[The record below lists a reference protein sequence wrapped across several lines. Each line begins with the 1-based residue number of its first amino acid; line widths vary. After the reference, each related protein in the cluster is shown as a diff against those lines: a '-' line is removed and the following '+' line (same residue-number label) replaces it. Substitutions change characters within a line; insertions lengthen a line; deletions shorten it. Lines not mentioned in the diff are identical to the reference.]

1 MLSAYLYF
9 GLNLSANLERIAVT
23 LVIVSFVFTSVITL
37 SIEEAPIT
45 REEAIEI
52 SKGSNRVKEGLA
64 IAFGSGVEATY
75 YNSSMVEQLKLGH
88 NREIYEKVLKG
99 HSIWQITWYIG
110 TGIGGYTIGVIVD
123 AEVGVIITE
132 IEGNVF
138 L

>member
-1 MLSAYLYF
+1 V
-9 GLNLSANLERIAVT
+9 NLERILVT
-23 LVIVSFVFTSVITL
+23 LVIVSFVFTSVTIL

-52 SKGSNRVKEGLA
+52 SKGSSRVKEGLA

-75 YNSSMVEQLKLGH
+75 YNSSMVEQLKLRH
-88 NREIYEKVLKG
+88 NREIYEKVPKG

-123 AEVGVIITE
+123 AEIGVIITE